1 MREKS
6 LTSLFFNPC
15 HYRAGWSCAKS
26 FVWLA
31 GVALFLAV
39 APSVLAQQ
47 AAPEAPSAIS
57 IPAKNRPSLPTI
69 SVSGEFYWNDRVVDH
84 GWRIQQHAKMELY
97 RLLDDKGFRRCFG
110 TLVECET
117 TLDQVRLQNKW
128 QPNSG
133 TAVITL
139 HGFLRTRSCMESLGS
154 TLSKYDDWTWVNVGY
169 ASTQGSVEDHA
180 QSLAHVL
187 ENLEG
192 FEHVH
197 LVCHSLGNIVV
208 RRYVAEAECETPR
221 WKVDP
226 RIGRMVMLG
235 PPNQG
240 AALANF
246 WKGNKLATWL
256 GGPVVTDLSP
266 DSKLMATGLAVPK
279 FEFGIL
285 AGSYSTPSKG
295 NPLVGGHDDF
305 IVGIEETKLE
315 GAQDF
320 CILPMHHGELIR
332 DEKCHPY
339 VISFLKEGSFASA
352 IAQAKTSKDTVA
364 PLSLNVP
371 SKAPQRQA
379 NAKKGP

>member
-6 LTSLFFNPC
+6 LTSLFFNLC
-15 HYRAGWSCAKS
+15 QYRAGWSCAKPC
-26 FVWLA
+26 VLLA

-47 AAPEAPSAIS
+47 AAPDAPSAVS

-84 GWRIQQHAKMELY
+84 GWRIQQHAQMELY

-305 IVGIEETKLE
+305 IVGIEETKLD

-352 IAQAKTSKDTVA
+352 IAKAKTSKDTVA
-364 PLSLNVP
+364 PLTLNVP